1 MTFKVRISFI
11 APYLQARFSELAKE
25 ELLKDAR
32 KTITRN
38 TTEEDEQWIRFSYFD
53 EKGYYVPSEQ
63 IKMSLVYSG
72 KDFKMKARKNSL
84 KDWIKATCFIQEER
98 CYLNKL
104 EPDSLLTSYPKRKD
118 GNRVKVIHPSF
129 NAGNEIEFTIEVLEK
144 NFDKKTLKELV
155 ENAGKRYA
163 LGARRPEFG
172 RFNVLEF
179 KEL

>member
-1 MTFKVRISFI
+1 MMFKTKIKFIS
-11 APYLQARFSELAKE
+11 PYLQARFSELAKE

-53 EKGYYVPSEQ
+53 NKGYYIPMEQ

-84 KDWIKATCFIQEER
+84 KDWIKATLFIKEEK
-98 CYLNKL
+98 CYLNKT

-118 GNRVKVIHPSF
+118 GNRVKVIHPVF
-129 NAGNEIEFTIEVLEK
+129 NIGSEIEFTIEILEK
-144 NFDKKTLKELV
+144 NFDKKTLKEIIV
-155 ENAGKRYA
+155 NAGKRYA

-172 RFNVLEF
+172 RFEVLEF